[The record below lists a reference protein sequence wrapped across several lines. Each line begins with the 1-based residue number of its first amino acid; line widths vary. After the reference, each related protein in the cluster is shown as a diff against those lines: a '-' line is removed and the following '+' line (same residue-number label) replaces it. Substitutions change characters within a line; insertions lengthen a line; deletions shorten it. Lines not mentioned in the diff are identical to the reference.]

1 MKVEMMRVF
10 HLDGHADS
18 FLPEEKNWRLV
29 WHDEFDGPALDESKW
44 GFRRDFCGEPF
55 PAFGGK
61 EGIGFDGAS
70 SIRLH
75 LRRDGERF
83 SSPHLQTGSLTY
95 DAPRDTDGFWPFGK
109 SDGQPKFLH
118 RYGFFEI
125 RCRLPK
131 CPGWHAAFWLQSPSV
146 GAHPDPRRAGIEC
159 DIMENYLQHAKGEML
174 CGNIWGGY
182 GKDCA
187 SSGHTHF
194 PHTETEDG
202 YHHYAVDWS
211 PNGYVFYADGR
222 EVKRIGGPVSEV
234 EQFIL
239 VSTEPHGYRR
249 PGFNFNER
257 PGHPG
262 GTPDPLLFQAD
273 LPDYFEVDF
282 VRVFD
287 EC

>member
-1 MKVEMMRVF
+1 MRHF
-10 HLDGHADS
+10 QLEGHADS
-18 FLPEEKNWRLV
+18 FLPEGKNWRMV
-29 WHDEFDGPALDESKW
+29 WHDEFDGPELDESKW
-44 GFRRDFCGEPF
+44 GFRRNFWGKPF
-55 PAFGGK
+55 PAFCGR
-61 EGIGFDGAS
+61 EGIELDGAGN
-70 SIRLH
+70 IRLH
-75 LRRDGERF
+75 LRRDGDHF
-83 SSPHLQTGSLTY
+83 SSPHLQTGSLSY
-95 DAPRDTDGFWPFGK
+95 DIPRDTKGFWPFGEYER
-109 SDGQPKFLH
+109 PKFLH

-159 DIMENYLQHAKGEML
+159 DIMESYLRHAKGEIL

-182 GKDCA
+182 GKNCTVP
-187 SSGHTHF
+187 GHTHF
-194 PHTETEDG
+194 PHKETGDG

-211 PNGYVFYADGR
+211 PAGYVFYADGL
-222 EVKRIGGPVSEV
+222 EVKRVDGPVSEV

-239 VSTEPHGYRR
+239 VSTEPHGYR
-249 PGFNFNER
+249 GSGANFNEV
-257 PGHPG
+257 PGQPSPG
-262 GTPDPLLFQAD
+262 EVPDPLLFKAD